1 MIIQEQSPARVMEVR
16 AKLYELLSHC
26 IPPSIIIKVRPPFFS
41 SPAGLSLTF
50 IVDLWV

>member
-26 IPPSIIIKVRPPFFS
+26 IPPSIIIKVRPTPCFV
-41 SPAGLSLTF
+41 ALSL
-50 IVDLWV
+50 IVDGRT